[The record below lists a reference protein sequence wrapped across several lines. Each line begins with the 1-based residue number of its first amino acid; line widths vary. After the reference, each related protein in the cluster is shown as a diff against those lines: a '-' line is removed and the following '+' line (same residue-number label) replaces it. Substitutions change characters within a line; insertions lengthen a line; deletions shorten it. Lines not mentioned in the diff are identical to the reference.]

1 MRAGLF
7 VLVFAALLALAPF
20 ARADTAV
27 PVSPATL
34 AAPQGLLPQRL
45 EPPPCPCEAE
55 LIAAQGFP
63 SEQVGYVLFDLSTG
77 AIVASQN
84 PDRSFIPAS
93 VQKLPTMVAALALLG
108 PDYAFKT
115 QLLASAPIQK
125 GVLAGDLYLKGGG
138 DPFLTTDDL
147 LNFVLHLKDQGLNS
161 VAGAFYFDEAAL
173 PKLME
178 INPGQPVAVPYNPGV
193 SALNVNFN
201 IVQLNWWRE
210 PSTGE
215 IVGAA
220 LSRSESLDVAA
231 EAIDF
236 APQLEVASKR
246 MPVLIDRTA
255 LFQTGAER
263 WLLSPGLPKKGEL
276 RLPVKQPGMNAA
288 MVFRRLAADQGIA
301 LAEPIAAA
309 TPAAALILGQ
319 HESVPLDYAAR
330 LILRY
335 SNNLAAE
342 LVGLT
347 AAGQLAGGAGSL
359 AQSSQALTAWL
370 KQQIPNADWSG
381 FVADN
386 NSGLSTTSRMTPR
399 QAMAILGYA
408 WSLRFAGL
416 DVYSLLP
423 RVKWNKEL
431 NELYEESATE
441 GGAAPGTLEVRAK
454 SGTIYWSR
462 GLAGYIQSSQG
473 RMLGFALFVG
483 DLAQRAAYDA
493 TLNIDELGSEPGAR
507 DWTKRAKALEQA
519 LVSRWATGY

>member
-1 MRAGLF
+1 
-7 VLVFAALLALAPF
+7 
-20 ARADTAV
+20 
-27 PVSPATL
+27 
-34 AAPQGLLPQRL
+34 
-45 EPPPCPCEAE
+45 
-55 LIAAQGFP
+55 
-63 SEQVGYVLFDLSTG
+63 
-77 AIVASQN
+77 
-84 PDRSFIPAS
+84 

-115 QLLASAPIQK
+115 QVLATAPISK
-125 GVLAGDLYLKGGG
+125 GVLAGDLFLKGGG

-147 LNFVLHLKDQGLNS
+147 LNFVLHLKDQGLSS
-161 VAGAFYFDEAAL
+161 VAGGFYFDEASL

-178 INPGQPVAVPYNPGV
+178 LNPGQPVAVPYNPGL

-201 IVQLNWWRE
+201 IVELKWWRE

-215 IVGAA
+215 IVGSA
-220 LSRSESLDVAA
+220 LSRSDTLDVIA
-231 EAIDF
+231 EAIGF
-236 APQLEVASKR
+236 APQVEAVSKR
-246 MPVLIDRTA
+246 TPVLIDRTT
-255 LFQTGAER
+255 LFQTGTER
-263 WLLSPGLPKKGEL
+263 WLLSPALPKKGEL

-288 MVFRRLAADQGIA
+288 AVFRRLAADQGIA
-301 LAEPIAAA
+301 LAAPLAA
-309 TPAAALILGQ
+309 TVPAAALILGQ

-347 AAGQLAGGAGSL
+347 AAQKLGTGSGNL
-359 AQSSQALTAWL
+359 AQSSQALAAWL
-370 KQQIPNADWSG
+370 QQQIPNADWRG

-386 NSGLSTTSRMTPR
+386 NSGLSSIARMTPR
-399 QAMAILGYA
+399 QAMAILSYA

-431 NELYEESATE
+431 NELYEESAAE
-441 GGAAPGTLEVRAK
+441 GSAAPPGTLEVRAK

-462 GLAGYIQSSQG
+462 GLAGYIQSRQG

-493 TLNIDELGSEPGAR
+493 KLNLDELASEPGAR
-507 DWTKRAKALEQA
+507 DWTRRAKALEQA